1 MPTLKC
7 KPSSVGVLPMLG
19 RGECFSH
26 KNPVTLCQLYYVP
39 PLCWISL
46 PVGTIIINPC
56 DIIFNLLSGLISDW
70 HKFIWGGRGFT
81 TSINNLKAASGTDL
95 REVAFLKGITYFD
108 LRMLRRVMLRIWCS
122 ERILTMFWTITGRS
136 IQNCRKGKTIFESKR
151 QFCKTL
157 IRSLRCRYS
166 NLILSNR

>member
-1 MPTLKC
+1 MPTLIC

-26 KNPVTLCQLYYVP
+26 KILSHFVNCIMYHHYVGYLCR
-39 PLCWISL
+39 WA
-46 PVGTIIINPC
+46 IIINPC

-70 HKFIWGGRGFT
+70 HKFIWGGEGSPPALT
-81 TSINNLKAASGTDL
+81 TLKRSAQLYLSNLPAHL

-122 ERILTMFWTITGRS
+122 ERILTMF
-136 IQNCRKGKTIFESKR
+136 
-151 QFCKTL
+151 
-157 IRSLRCRYS
+157 
-166 NLILSNR
+166 